1 MGSDGRP
8 GWDSRHHVASKT
20 DRDPAPPAQILRP
33 PSSTAAPGQ
42 SYATGGLG
50 AAGAGAAGDTGMEGG
65 AAEGGSSE
73 AGAGAGLGMGQGR
86 TTQLPGLNATSPASL
101 RPSPYAS
108 TSGAAGTGGAAGAA
122 PGSPSRGSGTTS
134 PAPAAGTGRPDLA
147 DTYVGRAYSPDG
159 TVKRGGGAGQQ
170 PGAAS
175 SADGAGAGGGAEA
188 GGDTGV
194 DGHGTHLPAL
204 DKAYLYHQVGN
215 RCRTRKRCCCRRTA
229 KDVSMQLCMH
239 VSLRHYDAVWTSV
252 RA

>member
-1 MGSDGRP
+1 
-8 GWDSRHHVASKT
+8 
-20 DRDPAPPAQILRP
+20 
-33 PSSTAAPGQ
+33 
-42 SYATGGLG
+42 
-50 AAGAGAAGDTGMEGG
+50 MEGG

-204 DKAYLYHQVGN
+204 DKAYLYHQGKKPPFDLGFGTGGVGN
-215 RCRTRKRCCCRRTA
+215 TKGRRGVAAAQGGGGSTA
-229 KDVSMQLCMH
+229 
-239 VSLRHYDAVWTSV
+239 
-252 RA
+252 RAAA